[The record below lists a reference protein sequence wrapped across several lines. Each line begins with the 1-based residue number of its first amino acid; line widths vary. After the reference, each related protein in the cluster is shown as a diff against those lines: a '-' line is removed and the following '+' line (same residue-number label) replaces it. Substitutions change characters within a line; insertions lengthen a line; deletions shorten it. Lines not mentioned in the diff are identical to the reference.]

1 MPLDDLSQKTHSELE
16 TVAAKHPTFKSF
28 MQEVERLA
36 ETVWHNARA
45 KGHDPR
51 SIVGDASS
59 DDGVPDPPQSD
70 DGDNTE
76 GDGGQPVTTPA
87 EPASPSSE
95 AGFPTTNVDVVTP
108 ESQPV
113 QPSP

>member
-1 MPLDDLSQKTHSELE
+1 MPLDDLSQKTHGELE
-16 TVAAKHPTFKSF
+16 TVAAKHPTFESF
-28 MQEVERLA
+28 MQEVQRLA

-45 KGHDPR
+45 KGHDPY
-51 SIVGDASS
+51 SIVGDGTESV
-59 DDGVPDPPQSD
+59 DGEN
-70 DGDNTE
+70 DGSPMPAEDE
-76 GDGGQPVTTPA
+76 KGDGGQPVTTPA

-95 AGFPTTNVDVVTP
+95 AGFPTTNVDIQQ